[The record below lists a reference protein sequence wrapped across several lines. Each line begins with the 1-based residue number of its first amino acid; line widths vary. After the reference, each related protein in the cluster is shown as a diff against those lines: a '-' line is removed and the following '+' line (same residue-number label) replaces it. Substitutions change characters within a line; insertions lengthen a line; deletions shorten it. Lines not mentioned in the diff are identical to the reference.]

1 MKNNILNFSDNIKN
15 NQSSNKFYINKLN
28 LKNFRNHVD
37 LNLNIGKSSL
47 LIYGDN
53 GCGKTNI
60 LEAIS
65 LLNQGKG
72 LRKSN
77 KFHENTLVTQSFSQ

>member
-1 MKNNILNFSDNIKN
+1 MKNNILNFRDDIQTNDN
-15 NQSSNKFYINKLN
+15 SNKFYIKKLT
-28 LKNFRNHVD
+28 LKNFRNHID
-37 LNLNIGKSSL
+37 LSLNISESSL

-77 KFHENTLVTQSFSQ
+77 IEDY

>member
-1 MKNNILNFSDNIKN
+1 MKNNILNFSNDIQTNDN
-15 NQSSNKFYINKLN
+15 SNKFYIKKLK

-37 LNLNIGKSSL
+37 LSLNISKASL

-65 LLNQGKG
+65 LLNQGKA
-72 LRKSN
+72 LESQ
-77 KFHENTLVTQSFSQ
+77 TLKII